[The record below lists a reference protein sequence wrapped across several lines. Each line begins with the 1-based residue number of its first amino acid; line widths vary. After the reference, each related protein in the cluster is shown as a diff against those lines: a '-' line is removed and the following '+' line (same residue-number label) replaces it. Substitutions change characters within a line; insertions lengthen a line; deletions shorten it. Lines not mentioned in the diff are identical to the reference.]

1 MCITFCTGE
10 NIIVLFPEMASP
22 EIKMSDINIEAQNGN
37 PLDESDHNTA
47 LWNIFRKDR
56 LPEESKWCVG
66 FTDSFF
72 RVFKILFYIF
82 LFLVLIGGVIVT
94 RGSLQILASLLG
106 DHERYP
112 TRAVTQDFIS
122 YLFFF
127 IIAVP
132 DTFKLFQ
139 SISQFVFGNRDS
151 PKCARFLTVMIREA
165 VHLFGLGCL
174 LFKVMPYLDPVQ
186 TCLVTLAVPVLPSIV
201 NLISYCHR
209 KACQLRKG
217 IKKLFNLLSS
227 ICLIAAFVVLIF
239 SIILRRKE
247 INTEKEPQKVELLA
261 WVVVSVISLSTRW
274 IETYSFLC
282 RRCIEDKKDKRVS
295 DKGYV
300 TSHMC
305 SSFLRIILLIVLFPT
320 LYCPEIRGINE
331 TYNAFIS
338 MSSTNASGL
347 ISLNCTEISK
357 PISNDTHMNL
367 SSTDL
372 QNITVIRKDEGISYR
387 LVINSYVVHIIA
399 AFLTTHF
406 SVLACRLRMQVFGF
420 ALPLSLATPLY
431 LILLIVLE
439 ETDVDFA
446 SNCLHLNAEY
456 KWLLIT
462 GFMIGWVGQIW
473 VCRHVWFKNR
483 QDRLE
488 FAQKLFVL
496 PHYCSAFVELAL
508 LHSRRKRNRS
518 EMDYTKELEVSKT
531 DTKVYICATMW
542 HENRIEMKQI
552 LISIFRLDHHQFQYE
567 FSKKDLK
574 AKEKDYYTFEAHIP
588 FDDAME
594 TNKATNTRGPN
605 DFVRQFMEIVNE
617 AGCAFYKTKI
627 MLDPPKKY
635 VTPYGGRLEWELP
648 GENKLVVHLKDKDK
662 IRHKKRWSQIMYMYY
677 FIGYELLMKECNPT
691 TIANPNFDDMPSIFE
706 ILSDEIKQKA
716 ENTYILALDGDVDFQ
731 PEALQLLIDR
741 MKINPKVGATCGRI
755 KPKGSGPVVWYQR
768 FEYAIGHWLQKSAE
782 HMFGCVLCSPG
793 CFSLFRVKALMDDNV
808 MRTYATLPTEARHFL
823 QYDQGEDR
831 WLCTLMLQQGY
842 KIEYC
847 AAAEAITFA
856 PEDFKEF
863 FNQRRRWMPST
874 MANILDLLQS
884 YARTTKVNS
893 NISYFYVFYQIILF
907 LSSVLGPSTVLLALE
922 SAIASVFGVE
932 PWVAYL
938 LTYGP
943 TILFIFICLKAKTNT
958 QLNIAIVLSAVY
970 ALLMMAVFVGTL
982 VSIASEGWYTPTGM
996 FFYILVG
1003 TFIIA
1008 GLLHPHEFGDL
1019 LWGVL
1024 YFICI
1029 PAGYLFL
1036 IIYAICNLNNVSWG
1050 TRENK
1055 TAVLEHSG
1063 QDRKKNKKKET
1074 EDEIDFVTTEMI
1086 SGMIKQVKNSNLA
1099 ETSCSEAFFS
1109 IFRWI
1114 NNLVILKSLES
1125 VQNIFDK
1132 TKDEV
1137 DAVGDGQTVG
1147 KNSLFKSRRMKAP
1160 RPRRKSL
1167 DDSSWATE
1175 NVGQSSPSKLEPLE
1189 ERFWKDLIHFYLYP
1203 LEADKK
1209 KEEKDKEMLAELRNK
1224 VAFGFF
1230 FVNALWLAIMT
1241 AMNEA
1246 KYIINITITQ
1256 PTGSPIVIEPLGF
1269 VFLVI
1274 FTVLLVLQFIGMVM
1288 HRHET
1293 LLHILSITKLKR
1305 RKTGDIREKIGL
1317 LAKDDVSYDSTSV
1330 NVKDEEEAIYCNEET
1345 IKRAAEDLAA
1355 SRHAVPYRYEKRQ
1368 KEAFN
1373 LRKTVRKKLN
1383 YQHNQDTLNRQRV
1396 GLQNRGFQSRE

>member
-1 MCITFCTGE
+1 MDIQE
-10 NIIVLFPEMASP
+10 LKKKDVKMATP
-22 EIKMSDINIEAQNGN
+22 DIEMSDINVETQNGD
-37 PLDESDHNTA
+37 PLHGSEHSPEM
-47 LWNIFRKDR
+47 WNIFRKDR

-66 FTDSFF
+66 FTNSFF
-72 RVFKILFYIF
+72 RGFKFLFYIF
-82 LFLVLIGGVIVT
+82 LFLVLIGGVIAS
-94 RGSLQILASLLG
+94 RGGLQILASLLG
-106 DHERYP
+106 DQERRFP
-112 TRAVTQDFIS
+112 NRTVTQDFIS

-132 DTFKLFQ
+132 DFFKFIQ
-139 SISQFVFGNRDS
+139 SVAQFVFGKRES
-151 PKCARFLTVMIREA
+151 PKCARFLMVLLRE
-165 VHLFGLGCL
+165 VFHLFGLGCL
-174 LFKVMPYLDPVQ
+174 LFKVMPYLDPLQ
-186 TCLVTLAVPVLPSIV
+186 TCLVTLSIPVFPSII
-201 NLISYCHR
+201 NLVSYCHR
-209 KACQLRKG
+209 KACQLGKG
-217 IKKLFNLLSS
+217 FKKILNLFSCIS
-227 ICLIAAFVVLIF
+227 LIATFVILII
-239 SIILRRKE
+239 SITSEKKDST
-247 INTEKEPQKVELLA
+247 TEKEHKNVERLA
-261 WVVVSVISLSTRW
+261 WVATSVIFLSTRW
-274 IETYSFLC
+274 IETYSFVC
-282 RRCIEDKKDKRVS
+282 RKFIEYKKDRRIS

-305 SSFLRIILLIVLFPT
+305 SSFLRIMLLIVLFPT

-357 PISNDTHMNL
+357 PISNDTNMNV

-372 QNITVIRKDEGISYR
+372 QNITVICKDEGISYR
-387 LVINSYVVHIIA
+387 LVINAYVVHIIA

-406 SVLACRLRMQVFGF
+406 GVLACRLRMQVVGF
-420 ALPLSLATPLY
+420 ALPLTLASPLY
-431 LILLIVLE
+431 LVLLIMFDE
-439 ETDVDFA
+439 IEVDFA
-446 SNCLHLNAEY
+446 RNLLNLNAEN
-456 KWLLIT
+456 KWKLVF

-473 VCRHVWFKNR
+473 VCRHAWFKNR

-496 PHYCSAFVELAL
+496 PHYCSPLVDLAL

-518 EMDYTKELEVSKT
+518 ENDYKKELNVPKT

-567 FSKKDLK
+567 FSKKYLK
-574 AKEKDYYTFEAHIP
+574 GKEKDYYTFEAHIP

-617 AGCAFYKTKI
+617 AGGAFYNRKI
-627 MLDPPKKY
+627 MLNPPQKY
-635 VTPYGGRLEWELP
+635 VTPYGGRLEWKLP

-677 FIGYELLMKECNPT
+677 FIGYELLMKDRNPT
-691 TIANPNFDDMPSIFE
+691 TIPNPNFDDSTSIFE
-706 ILSDEIKQKA
+706 LLSDEIKQKA

-755 KPKGSGPVVWYQR
+755 KPGGSGPVVWYQR

-808 MRTYATLPTEARHFL
+808 MRTYATLPTKAKHFL

-842 KIEYC
+842 RIEYC

-874 MANILDLLQS
+874 MANIWDLLKS
-884 YARTTKVNS
+884 YARTTRINP
-893 NISYFYVFYQIILF
+893 NISYFYVFYQSILLF
-907 LSSVLGPSTVLLALE
+907 SSVLGPSTVLLALE
-922 SAIASVFGVE
+922 SAIGSVFGVA
-932 PWVAYL
+932 PSVAYL

-943 TILFIFICLKAKTNT
+943 TILFLIICLKAKTDT
-958 QLNIAIVLSAVY
+958 QLNIAIALSAVY
-970 ALLMMAVFVGTL
+970 ALLMMAVLVGTL
-982 VSIASEGWYTPTGM
+982 VAIASEGWYTPTGM

-1008 GLLHPHEFGDL
+1008 GLLHPHELGDL
-1019 LWGVL
+1019 LCGVV

-1063 QDRKKNKKKET
+1063 PDQRKGKKKET

-1099 ETSCSEAFFS
+1099 RASCSEAFFS
-1109 IFRWI
+1109 IFRWM

-1132 TKDEV
+1132 TKDEA
-1137 DAVGDGQTVG
+1137 DAAEDGQTVG
-1147 KNSLFKSRRMKAP
+1147 KHSLFKSRRMKAP
-1160 RPRRKSL
+1160 MPRKKSL
-1167 DDSSWATE
+1167 DDSSWASE
-1175 NVGQSSPSKLEPLE
+1175 NVRQLNPSKLEPLE
-1189 ERFWKDLIHFYLYP
+1189 EKFWKDLIHFYLYP
-1203 LEADKK
+1203 LEADQK

-1224 VAFGFF
+1224 AAFGFF
-1230 FVNALWLAIMT
+1230 FLNALWLAIMT

-1246 KYIINITITQ
+1246 KHIINITISQ
-1256 PTGSPIVIEPLGF
+1256 PSGPPIIIEPLGF
-1269 VFLVI
+1269 GFLVM
-1274 FTVLLVLQFIGMVM
+1274 FTILIVLQFIGMVM

-1293 LLHILSITKLKR
+1293 LLHILSITKLTKR
-1305 RKTGDIREKIGL
+1305 KKIDIKEQIGL
-1317 LAKDDVSYDSTSV
+1317 LAKEDVGYDGTDDS
-1330 NVKDEEEAIYCNEET
+1330 VKDEEDAIYCNEKM
-1345 IKRAAEDLAA
+1345 IKRAAEERAA
-1355 SRHAVPYRYEKRQ
+1355 LKHALPDRYERRRNH
-1368 KEAFN
+1368 ALN
-1373 LRKTVRKKLN
+1373 LRKTVRRSLN
-1383 YQHNQDTLNRQRV
+1383 NQHTQDTLNRRGG
-1396 GLQNRGFQSRE
+1396 GLQNQDYSNQE